1 MLQSISEN
9 LLTQVVE
16 EPMRTVVL
24 LDLVLANKEGLVGEV
39 KAGNSLGCSDHEVVE
54 FRILRGESRAI
65 RQL

>member
-1 MLQSISEN
+1 
-9 LLTQVVE
+9 
-16 EPMRTVVL
+16 MRTVVL

-39 KAGNSLGCSDHEVVE
+39 KAGNSLGCSDHEEVE